1 MECPECKEFMETISM
16 FGTNEEVNVE
26 YHCEK
31 CGTLARLTWN
41 PGERIQSEPEPN
53 GIPF

>member
-1 MECPECKEFMETISM
+1 MDCPECKEIMEQICMS
-16 FGTNEEVNVE
+16 GTNEEITIE

-41 PGERIQSEPEPN
+41 PGSRVPRIQAD
-53 GIPF
+53 PF

>member
-1 MECPECKEFMETISM
+1 MECPECKEYMETICM
-16 FGTNEEVNVE
+16 FGTDEEVNIE

-41 PGERIQSEPEPN
+41 PGKRSEREPLPEA
-53 GIPF
+53 IPY